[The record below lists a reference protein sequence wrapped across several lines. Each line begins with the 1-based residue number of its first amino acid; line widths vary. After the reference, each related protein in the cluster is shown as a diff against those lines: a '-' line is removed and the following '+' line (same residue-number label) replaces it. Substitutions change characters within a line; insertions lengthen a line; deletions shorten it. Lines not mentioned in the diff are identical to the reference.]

1 MYTRLS
7 QLKHMK
13 LNSYI
18 NGDNTESYDI
28 VIRDIEKMLQHEE
41 ERFIEESLIESMNKE
56 YENNSK
62 SKWYD
67 DNFDT
72 WIPLPIRQDCRMYS
86 LAERLRYSQC
96 RVDMFEYMENKFKKI
111 TFPNLAD
118 RLEFF

>member
-1 MYTRLS
+1 
-7 QLKHMK
+7 MK